1 MPASTSLSLLDEVKL
16 QAAVVL
22 PVLRALR
29 AEIGKDKADRIV
41 GDSLREWARDLYH
54 RIGEAKVGT
63 PRQKWDAVWAEDMRP
78 RIGDAVDREMLKDDG
93 TVRDYNVTRCSYAEF
108 FKALG
113 EPELGGILLC
123 DSDFHIADVGG
134 PDVEFRRT
142 QTIMQ
147 GAPYCDFRYRFR

>member
-1 MPASTSLSLLDEVKL
+1 MSAPAKSSLLEEVKL
-16 QAAVVL
+16 QAAVLL

-29 AEIGKDKADRIV
+29 TEIGKEKADRIV
-41 GDSLREWARDLYH
+41 GESLRAWARDLYH
-54 RIGEAKVGT
+54 RIGEAKSGT

-78 RIGDAVDREMLKDDG
+78 RIGDAVEREMLKDDG
-93 TVRDYNVTRCSYAEF
+93 TVREYNVTRCSYGEF

-134 PDVEFRRT
+134 SDVEFRRT

>member
-1 MPASTSLSLLDEVKL
+1 MPDPAKLSLLEEVKL
-16 QAAVVL
+16 QAGVIL

-29 AEIGKDKADRIV
+29 TEIGKSVADRIV
-41 GDSLREWARDLYH
+41 GNALRTWARDLYH
-54 RIGEAKVGT
+54 RIGDSKDGT

-93 TVRDYNVTRCSYAEF
+93 TVREYNVTRCQYAEF

-123 DSDFHIADVGG
+123 DSDFHIADTGG
-134 PDVEFRRT
+134 AEVEFKRT

-147 GAPYCDFRYRFR
+147 GAAYCDFRYRFK

>member
-1 MPASTSLSLLDEVKL
+1 MPATDISLLDEVKL
-16 QAAVVL
+16 QAAVIL

-29 AEIGKDKADRIV
+29 AEIGKEKADKIV
-41 GDSLREWARDLYH
+41 GDSLRKWARDLSH
-54 RIGEAKVGT
+54 RLGESKSGT

-78 RIGDAVDREMLKDDG
+78 RIGNAVDRDMLKDDG
-93 TVRDYNVTRCSYAEF
+93 IVREYNVTRCAYAEF
-108 FKALG
+108 FRSLG

-134 PDVEFRRT
+134 PNIEFKRT

-147 GAPYCDFRYRFR
+147 GAAYCDFRYRFK